1 MQLFS
6 NEALQITEFK
16 SNDYEN
22 QQISTSS
29 EHLKTL
35 RKDLLNLVNTTQ
47 S

>member
-16 SNDYEN
+16 SSDYEN

-29 EHLKTL
+29 EHLKTP
-35 RKDLLNLVNTTQ
+35 RKELFNLINTTQ

>member
-1 MQLFS
+1 MQLLW

-16 SNDYEN
+16 SNDYKN

-29 EHLKTL
+29 EHLKTP
-35 RKDLLNLVNTTQ
+35 RQELLNLINTTQ